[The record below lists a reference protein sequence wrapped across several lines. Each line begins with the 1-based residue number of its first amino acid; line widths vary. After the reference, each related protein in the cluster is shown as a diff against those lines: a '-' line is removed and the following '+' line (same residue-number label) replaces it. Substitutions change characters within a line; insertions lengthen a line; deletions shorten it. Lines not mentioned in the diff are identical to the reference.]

1 VNFLSKIEEAI
12 NRLIENLL
20 NKIFNLIP
28 DFIFQFIAF
37 LKHLPSIL
45 KNKYQI
51 YQPKL
56 RVWCLKFVGYTQHY
70 ITIVRGYF
78 ISILIYLRSEEFKK
92 IDKVTLLLMPIK
104 YVKHNPLK
112 AISGLLSMIIF
123 GIAVST
129 IFQNVEKIALG
140 TYAFRKPA
148 SIASAEED
156 IYIEMKN
163 HKFEVKLS
171 APKGGHGGGGGEAH
185 EVELYLDLKIEA
197 SSSADKEFLEAMEE
211 MLDDN
216 LEAME
221 LPVSQMPLTDE
232 NKKEIEEVMV
242 KSLNT
247 DFQRF
252 GYEHIIKHISLKQIL
267 PSRPVYYRQAERMM
281 SLTEINLQIF
291 LEDTNRNRQ
300 VWIDFSVLA
309 SNRNVILYL
318 KDHEIELKDHL
329 TNNVE
334 PVIPQLPVEEEGRQ
348 IIKEKMRLEINQFL
362 EKNGI
367 EGKILEVYL
376 DYLMVS

>member
-1 VNFLSKIEEAI
+1 MNFLVKIEEAI
-12 NRLIENLL
+12 NRLIESIL
-20 NKIFNLIP
+20 NKLFKLIP
-28 DFIFQFIAF
+28 DFIFQFITF

-45 KNKYQI
+45 KNKYQL
-51 YQPKL
+51 YQPKV
-56 RVWCLKFVGYTQHY
+56 RVLYLKFIGYIQHY
-70 ITIVRGYF
+70 TTIIRGYF
-78 ISILIYLRSEEFKK
+78 ISLSIYLRSEEFKK
-92 IDKVTLLLMPIK
+92 IDKVTLLKMPIK
-104 YVKHNPLK
+104 YIKNNPLK
-112 AISGLLSMIIF
+112 AISGLLSIIIF
-123 GIAVST
+123 SIAVST
-129 IFQNVEKIALG
+129 IFQNVEKIAIG
-140 TYAFRKPA
+140 TYALRKPA
-148 SIASAEED
+148 SMGSAEED
-156 IYIEMKN
+156 LYIELKN
-163 HKFEVKLS
+163 HKFEVKL
-171 APKGGHGGGGGEAH
+171 AAQKGGHGGGGGEAH
-185 EVELYLDLKIEA
+185 EVELYLDIKIEA
-197 SSSADKEFLEAMEE
+197 SSPTDKEFLEAMEE

-221 LPVSQMPLTDE
+221 LPVSQLPLIDD
-232 NKKEIEEVMV
+232 NKKEIEEFMV

-247 DFQRF
+247 DFQRL

-281 SLTEINLQIF
+281 SLSEINLQIF

-318 KDHEIELKDHL
+318 TDHEIELKDHL

-348 IIKEKMRLEINQFL
+348 IIKEKMRIEINQFL

>member
-1 VNFLSKIEEAI
+1 VNFLTKIEEAI
-12 NRLIENLL
+12 NRLIESLL
-20 NKIFNLIP
+20 KNCSKLIP
-28 DFIFQFIAF
+28 DFVFSFITF
-37 LKHLPSIL
+37 LKHLPAIL

-51 YQPKL
+51 YWPKA
-56 RVWCLKFVGYTQHY
+56 RVLCLKLIGYTLHY
-70 ITIVRGYF
+70 ATIMRGYF
-78 ISILIYLRSEEFKK
+78 INFLIYLRSEEFKK

-112 AISGLLSMIIF
+112 SISGLLSLIIF
-123 GIAVST
+123 GIAIST

-140 TYAFRKPA
+140 THALRKPA
-148 SIASAEED
+148 SMENAEED
-156 IYIEMKN
+156 LYIELKN
-163 HKFEVKLS
+163 HKFEVKLV
-171 APKGGHGGGGGEAH
+171 PKGGHGGGGEAH
-185 EVELYLDLKIEA
+185 EIELYLDVKIEA
-197 SSSADKEFLEAMEE
+197 SSTTDKEFLEVMEE

-221 LPVSQMPLTDE
+221 LTVSQMPLTDE
-232 NKKEIEEVMV
+232 NKKKIEEVMV

-318 KDHEIELKDHL
+318 TDHEIELKDHL
-329 TNNVE
+329 TSNVE

-348 IIKEKMRLEINQFL
+348 IIKEKMRIEINQFL

-376 DYLMVS
+376 NYLMVS